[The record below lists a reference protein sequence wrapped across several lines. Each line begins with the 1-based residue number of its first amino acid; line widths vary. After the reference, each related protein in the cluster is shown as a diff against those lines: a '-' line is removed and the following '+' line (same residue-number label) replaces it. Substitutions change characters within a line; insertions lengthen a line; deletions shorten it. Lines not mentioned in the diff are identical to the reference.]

1 LASEAL
7 AMTVLPVR
15 QQSEIVNRILAKRLQ
30 EVLPLAMRETG
41 IDMWLVIC
49 QEDNF
54 DPVFTTLIP
63 MDTWCPILQI
73 LIFFDRGLREGVE
86 SINLSMTETGELYNR
101 PWTGRNYPEQWTL
114 LRKIV
119 EERNPKRIGINIG
132 SIEWAAGGLTH
143 NLYQQLIQVL
153 PKDKVESAE
162 PLATRWLA
170 TLIDDEVTLYEHI
183 VNVAHRLISECYNRK
198 VIIPGVT
205 STRDLEWHYW
215 QAAAN
220 LGLPMAFKPY
230 FNLVRSKEMTAKYDA
245 DNIIRQ
251 GDLIH
256 CDVGIKYLRMN
267 TDHQEM
273 AYVLRHG
280 ENDVPDG
287 LGKLMVEANRL
298 QDVFMSEFKQAL
310 TGNEILHNVLER
322 ARKESIPNPKV
333 YSHSLGYFL
342 HEPGPLIGLP
352 WEQQRCE
359 GRGDVRLQY
368 NYTFTMELSVEGPVP
383 EWGGQMVRLPLEQ
396 DVVYTKDGCWPLDG
410 RQTKFHLV

>member
-153 PKDKVESAE
+153 PKDRVESAE